1 MQLHAIDEEENL
13 DEVLGNDG
21 ALRVIEE
28 YQAAG
33 KIRFVGLTG
42 HTAPAQFERML
53 GEYDFDTVLNPA
65 GPVNRVWNDFIGT
78 SMAAARRLGMGV
90 VAMKVMAYGQVP
102 PEDRP
107 DYLRYTMGQDVD
119 VAIVGMDTVEQVEE
133 NVRVAEAFAPL
144 ETQQERAL
152 LERALALVPEAR
164 KDLWWLPQ
172 ERIASIEVVQGLW
185 SGEPLDFRGSHYEIS
200 GLTGTPS
207 PHQPGGPP
215 IIVGGGGKRV
225 LTEAALRAD
234 IVGLNASL
242 HAGSVGPETALS
254 ALGERFLER
263 RNWVEEA
270 AGDRFPEIELQMNTF
285 MTAVTNTTSEANE
298 MFEGMA
304 PMFGLSAEQARTI
317 PMVLAGTIS
326 DVCDQLHRYRELYGT
341 SYWVI
346 HEGEVDAMAPVVA
359 KMTDI

>member
-1 MQLHAIDEEENL
+1 MHPFRFGVQFSTSPSGDVYRETVRKIED
-13 DEVLGNDG
+13 LGYSTVFCPDHFDDQW
-21 ALRVIEE
+21 APTVALTVAAEATTTLRVAALVYDVDYRHPVTLAKEIATLDVVSGGRVEFGIGAGWMTDDYE
-28 YQAAG
+28 AAG
-33 KIRFVGLTG
+33 I
-42 HTAPAQFERML
+42 QF
-53 GEYDFDTVLNPA
+53 
-65 GPVNRVWNDFIGT
+65 
-78 SMAAARRLGMGV
+78 
-90 VAMKVMAYGQVP
+90 
-102 PEDRP
+102 DRP
-107 DYLRYTMGQDVD
+107 G
-119 VAIVGMDTVEQVEE
+119 
-133 NVRVAEAFAPL
+133 VRIDRMIEA
-144 ETQQERAL
+144 
-152 LERALALVPEAR
+152 
-164 KDLWWLPQ
+164 
-172 ERIASIEVVQGLW
+172 IEVIQGLW
-185 SGEPLDFRGSHYEIS
+185 SGEPFDFRGSHYEIS

-225 LTEAALRAD
+225 LTEAALRAN

-285 MTAVTNTTSEANE
+285 ITAVTNTTSEADQ

-304 PMFGLSAEQARTI
+304 PMFGLSPEQARTI
-317 PMVLAGTIS
+317 PMVLAVTIS
-326 DVCDQLHRYRELYGT
+326 DVCDQLHQYRELYGT

-359 KMTDI
+359 KMTDT

>member
-1 MQLHAIDEEENL
+1 MHPFRFGVQFSTSTSGDEYRETVRKIEDLGYSTVFCPDHFDDQWAPTVALTVAAEATTTLRMAALVYDVDYRHPVTLAKEIATL
-13 DEVLGNDG
+13 DVVSGGRVEFGIG
-21 ALRVIEE
+21 AGWMTDDYE
-28 YQAAG
+28 AAG
-33 KIRFVGLTG
+33 IRF
-42 HTAPAQFERML
+42 
-53 GEYDFDTVLNPA
+53 
-65 GPVNRVWNDFIGT
+65 
-78 SMAAARRLGMGV
+78 
-90 VAMKVMAYGQVP
+90 
-102 PEDRP
+102 DRP
-107 DYLRYTMGQDVD
+107 G
-119 VAIVGMDTVEQVEE
+119 
-133 NVRVAEAFAPL
+133 VRIDRMIEA
-144 ETQQERAL
+144 
-152 LERALALVPEAR
+152 
-164 KDLWWLPQ
+164 
-172 ERIASIEVVQGLW
+172 IEVVQGLW

>member
-1 MQLHAIDEEENL
+1 MHPFRFGVQFSTSTSGDVYRETVRKIED
-13 DEVLGNDG
+13 LGYSTVFCPDHFDDQWAPTVALTVAAEATTN
-21 ALRVIEE
+21 LRVAALVYDVDYRHPVTLAKEIATLDVVSGGRVEFGIGAGWMTHDYE
-28 YQAAG
+28 AAG
-33 KIRFVGLTG
+33 I
-42 HTAPAQFERML
+42 QFDRPGVRIDRML
-53 GEYDFDTVLNPA
+53 
-65 GPVNRVWNDFIGT
+65 
-78 SMAAARRLGMGV
+78 
-90 VAMKVMAYGQVP
+90 
-102 PEDRP
+102 
-107 DYLRYTMGQDVD
+107 
-119 VAIVGMDTVEQVEE
+119 
-133 NVRVAEAFAPL
+133 EA
-144 ETQQERAL
+144 
-152 LERALALVPEAR
+152 
-164 KDLWWLPQ
+164 
-172 ERIASIEVVQGLW
+172 IEVMRGLW
-185 SGEPLDFRGSHYEIS
+185 SGEPFDFRGSHYEIS

-207 PHQPGGPP
+207 PHQSGGPP

-304 PMFGLSAEQARTI
+304 PMFGLSPEQARTI

-359 KMTDI
+359 KLTDT

>member
-1 MQLHAIDEEENL
+1 MHPFRFGVQFSTSASGDVYRETVRKIED
-13 DEVLGNDG
+13 LGYSTVFCPDHFDDQW
-21 ALRVIEE
+21 APTVALTVAAEATTTLRVAALVYDVDYRHPVTLAKEIATLDVVSGGRVEFGIGAGWMTHDYE
-28 YQAAG
+28 AAG
-33 KIRFVGLTG
+33 I
-42 HTAPAQFERML
+42 QFDRPGVRIDRML
-53 GEYDFDTVLNPA
+53 
-65 GPVNRVWNDFIGT
+65 
-78 SMAAARRLGMGV
+78 
-90 VAMKVMAYGQVP
+90 
-102 PEDRP
+102 
-107 DYLRYTMGQDVD
+107 
-119 VAIVGMDTVEQVEE
+119 
-133 NVRVAEAFAPL
+133 EA
-144 ETQQERAL
+144 
-152 LERALALVPEAR
+152 
-164 KDLWWLPQ
+164 
-172 ERIASIEVVQGLW
+172 IEVMRGLW
-185 SGEPLDFRGSHYEIS
+185 SGEPFDFRGSHYEIS

-207 PHQPGGPP
+207 PHQSGGPP

-304 PMFGLSAEQARTI
+304 PMFGLSPEQARTI

-326 DVCDQLHRYRELYGT
+326 DVCDQLHRYRELYST

-359 KMTDI
+359 KLTDT

>member
-1 MQLHAIDEEENL
+1 MHPFRFGVQFSTSPSGDVYRETVRKIED
-13 DEVLGNDG
+13 LGYSTVFCPDHFDDQW
-21 ALRVIEE
+21 APTVALTVAAEATTTLRVAALVYDVDYRHPVTLAKEIATLDVVSGGRVEFGIGAGWMTDDYE
-28 YQAAG
+28 AAG
-33 KIRFVGLTG
+33 IEF
-42 HTAPAQFERML
+42 
-53 GEYDFDTVLNPA
+53 
-65 GPVNRVWNDFIGT
+65 
-78 SMAAARRLGMGV
+78 
-90 VAMKVMAYGQVP
+90 
-102 PEDRP
+102 DRP
-107 DYLRYTMGQDVD
+107 G
-119 VAIVGMDTVEQVEE
+119 
-133 NVRVAEAFAPL
+133 VRIDRMIEA
-144 ETQQERAL
+144 
-152 LERALALVPEAR
+152 
-164 KDLWWLPQ
+164 
-172 ERIASIEVVQGLW
+172 IEVVQGLW
-185 SGEPLDFRGSHYEIS
+185 SGEPFDFRGSHYEIS

-270 AGDRFPEIELQMNTF
+270 AGDRFADIELQMNTF
-285 MTAVTNTTSEANE
+285 MTAVTSTTSEADQ

-304 PMFGLSAEQARTI
+304 PMFGLSPEQARTI

-346 HEGEVDAMAPVVA
+346 HEGEIDAMAPVVA
-359 KMTDI
+359 KMTDA

>member
-1 MQLHAIDEEENL
+1 MHPFRFGVQFSTSPSGDVYRETVRKIED
-13 DEVLGNDG
+13 LGYSTVFCPDHFDDQW
-21 ALRVIEE
+21 APTVALTVAAEATTTLRVAALVYDVDYRQPVTLAKEIATLDVVSGGRVEFGIGAGWMTDDYE
-28 YQAAG
+28 AAG
-33 KIRFVGLTG
+33 I
-42 HTAPAQFERML
+42 QF
-53 GEYDFDTVLNPA
+53 
-65 GPVNRVWNDFIGT
+65 
-78 SMAAARRLGMGV
+78 
-90 VAMKVMAYGQVP
+90 
-102 PEDRP
+102 DRP
-107 DYLRYTMGQDVD
+107 G
-119 VAIVGMDTVEQVEE
+119 
-133 NVRVAEAFAPL
+133 VRIDRMIEA
-144 ETQQERAL
+144 
-152 LERALALVPEAR
+152 
-164 KDLWWLPQ
+164 
-172 ERIASIEVVQGLW
+172 IEVIQGLW
-185 SGEPLDFRGSHYEIS
+185 SGEPFDFRGSHYEIS

-225 LTEAALRAD
+225 LTEAALRAN

-285 MTAVTNTTSEANE
+285 MTAVTNTTSEADQ
-298 MFEGMA
+298 MYDGMA
-304 PMFGLSAEQARTI
+304 PMFGLSPEQARTI

-359 KMTDI
+359 KMTDT

>member
-1 MQLHAIDEEENL
+1 MHPFRFGVQFSTSTSGDEYRETVRKIE
-13 DEVLGNDG
+13 DLGYSTVFCPDHFDDQW
-21 ALRVIEE
+21 APTVALTVAAEATTTLRVAALVYDVDYRHPVTLAKEIATLDVVSGGRVEFGIGAGWMTDDYE
-28 YQAAG
+28 AAG
-33 KIRFVGLTG
+33 IRF
-42 HTAPAQFERML
+42 
-53 GEYDFDTVLNPA
+53 
-65 GPVNRVWNDFIGT
+65 
-78 SMAAARRLGMGV
+78 
-90 VAMKVMAYGQVP
+90 
-102 PEDRP
+102 DRP
-107 DYLRYTMGQDVD
+107 G
-119 VAIVGMDTVEQVEE
+119 
-133 NVRVAEAFAPL
+133 VRIDRMIEA
-144 ETQQERAL
+144 
-152 LERALALVPEAR
+152 
-164 KDLWWLPQ
+164 
-172 ERIASIEVVQGLW
+172 IEVVQGLW

-359 KMTDI
+359 KMTDT

>member
-1 MQLHAIDEEENL
+1 MHPFRFGVQFSTSPSGDVYRETVRKIED
-13 DEVLGNDG
+13 LGYSTVFCPDHFDDQW
-21 ALRVIEE
+21 APTVALTVAAEATTTLRVAALVYDVDYRHAVTLAKEIATLDVVSGGRVEFGIGAGWMTDDYE
-28 YQAAG
+28 AAG
-33 KIRFVGLTG
+33 IEF
-42 HTAPAQFERML
+42 
-53 GEYDFDTVLNPA
+53 
-65 GPVNRVWNDFIGT
+65 
-78 SMAAARRLGMGV
+78 
-90 VAMKVMAYGQVP
+90 
-102 PEDRP
+102 DRP
-107 DYLRYTMGQDVD
+107 G
-119 VAIVGMDTVEQVEE
+119 
-133 NVRVAEAFAPL
+133 VRRDRMIEA
-144 ETQQERAL
+144 
-152 LERALALVPEAR
+152 
-164 KDLWWLPQ
+164 
-172 ERIASIEVVQGLW
+172 IEVVQGLW
-185 SGEPLDFRGSHYEIS
+185 SGEPFNFQGSHYEIS

-225 LTEAALRAD
+225 LTEAALRAN

-285 MTAVTNTTSEANE
+285 MTAVTNTTSEADQ
-298 MFEGMA
+298 MFDGMA
-304 PMFGLSAEQARTI
+304 PMFGLSPEQARTI

-346 HEGEVDAMAPVVA
+346 HEGEIDAMAPVVA
-359 KMTDI
+359 KMTDA

>member
-1 MQLHAIDEEENL
+1 MHPFRFGVQFSTSTSGDVYRETVRKIED
-13 DEVLGNDG
+13 LGYSTVFCPDHFDDQW
-21 ALRVIEE
+21 APTVALTVAAEATTTLRVAALVYDVDYRHPVTLAKEIATLDVVSGGRVEFGIGAGWMTHDYE
-28 YQAAG
+28 AAG
-33 KIRFVGLTG
+33 I
-42 HTAPAQFERML
+42 QFDRPGVRIDRML
-53 GEYDFDTVLNPA
+53 
-65 GPVNRVWNDFIGT
+65 
-78 SMAAARRLGMGV
+78 
-90 VAMKVMAYGQVP
+90 
-102 PEDRP
+102 
-107 DYLRYTMGQDVD
+107 
-119 VAIVGMDTVEQVEE
+119 
-133 NVRVAEAFAPL
+133 EA
-144 ETQQERAL
+144 
-152 LERALALVPEAR
+152 
-164 KDLWWLPQ
+164 
-172 ERIASIEVVQGLW
+172 IEVMRGLW
-185 SGEPLDFRGSHYEIS
+185 SGEPFDFRGSHYEIS

-207 PHQPGGPP
+207 PHQSGGPP

-242 HAGSVGPETALS
+242 HSGSVGPETALS

-304 PMFGLSAEQARTI
+304 PMFGLSPEQARTI

-359 KMTDI
+359 KLTDT